1 MLKLSIVSVSYIQI
15 WDVHYI
21 LTPKKVTTSPPLIYS
36 LKWKRLKLYIWL
48 NAKNTV
54 SSKWSNNDK

>member
-1 MLKLSIVSVSYIQI
+1 MLKLSILSVSYIQI

-48 NAKNTV
+48 NAKKY
-54 SSKWSNNDK
+54 SIQ